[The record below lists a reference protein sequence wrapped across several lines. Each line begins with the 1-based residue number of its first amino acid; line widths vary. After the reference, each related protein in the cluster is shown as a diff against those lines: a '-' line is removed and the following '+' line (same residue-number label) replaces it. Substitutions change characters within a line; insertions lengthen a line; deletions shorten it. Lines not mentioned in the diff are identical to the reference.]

1 MAISAKDV
9 NKLRQ
14 MTGAGMMDC
23 KKALVEAD
31 GDFDKAIE
39 LLRKKGQ
46 KVTNARADR
55 ETTEGVV
62 FSKVS
67 AEGNKG
73 ILVSFS
79 CETDFVAKNDDFVG
93 IGQAITDVAFAESPA
108 DIDALKAMTIDGQ
121 AISEKIV
128 EATGKIGEKL
138 EISAMEVLESEAV
151 VPYIHSNK
159 KLGVLVG
166 LKNTSGSDVAEA
178 GKDVA
183 MQIAAMKPI
192 AVDKDG
198 VDAATVEKE
207 IEIGKEQARQEGKP
221 EQIIEKIAQGK
232 LQKFFKENTLLSQVF
247 VKDNSLSVSKYLD
260 GVSKGLTVSDF
271 KRVQIG

>member
-39 LLRKKGQ
+39 FLRKKGQ

-67 AEGNKG
+67 ADGNKG

-79 CETDFVAKNDDFVG
+79 CETDFVAKNEQF
-93 IGQAITDVAFAESPA
+93 
-108 DIDALKAMTIDGQ
+108 
-121 AISEKIV
+121 
-128 EATGKIGEKL
+128 
-138 EISAMEVLESEAV
+138 
-151 VPYIHSNK
+151 K
-159 KLGVLVG
+159 KLVSRLTSSCFEVG
-166 LKNTSGSDVAEA
+166 KRGNKLKVSYSLTPFSCFLRVESYLNASSCTTTTVVKFLRHA
-178 GKDVA
+178 GA
-183 MQIAAMKPI
+183 LGCRIC
-192 AVDKDG
+192 
-198 VDAATVEKE
+198 T
-207 IEIGKEQARQEGKP
+207 EIG
-221 EQIIEKIAQGK
+221 
-232 LQKFFKENTLLSQVF
+232 N
-247 VKDNSLSVSKYLD
+247 
-260 GVSKGLTVSDF
+260 
-271 KRVQIG
+271 